1 MAENRLSFPIISFN
15 SSNFCIK
22 YGISGASLMA
32 LQVKNLPEMQ
42 EIWVQFL
49 DQENPQRKK
58 WQATSDFA

>member
-1 MAENRLSFPIISFN
+1 
-15 SSNFCIK
+15 
-22 YGISGASLMA
+22 MA

-58 WQATSDFA
+58 WQPTSHFA